1 MPCGSTQV
9 PHEPYLLGPLS
20 GIRVSI
26 TNFGARE
33 RDGVAKQLRSGG
45 ADYTAELY
53 KTMTHLVSNRV
64 GGNKY
69 T

>member
-1 MPCGSTQV
+1 MP
-9 PHEPYLLGPLS
+9 HAPYVLAPLS

-26 TNFGARE
+26 TNFGAKE

-53 KTMTHLVSNRV
+53 KTMTHLVSNKV